1 MKVAIKNVVIII
13 WATPFNTVVFPEALR
28 MAIGQTVHDNR
39 VSVLLMGDGV
49 WNALNLA
56 PHMIGRPDIHESM
69 ELFSACGVR
78 VFADALSLKEREIAE
93 HGSHVEKIGRAAAYH
108 LITDADVVMNFR

>member
-1 MKVAIKNVVIII
+1 MKGTVKNVVFII

-28 MAIGQTVHDNR
+28 MAIGQTVCDNR

-78 VFADALSLKEREIAE
+78 VFADALSLREREISE
-93 HGSHVEKIGRAAAYH
+93 YESHIEEINRTEAYL
-108 LITDADVVMNFR
+108 LITNADVVMNFR